1 MLEFALITRLKF
13 GKISQFD
20 ITSLRIRD
28 QYFNRKNK
36 NRNNRLEEVF
46 IALCKKGKRMST
58 KKTKTKAKLNGKS
71 NLDEDIVKLA
81 LLYFVEHVLLKKEG
95 KKLIDLQWVQ
105 LVDSLEEF
113 NKYPWGG
120 ICYER
125 TLFGLK
131 RALDKRQ
138 SKYVEKK
145 NKKKG
150 MHHMKHMHLW
160 DFHMPFKFGH
170 MKSFNCLE

>member
-1 MLEFALITRLKF
+1 MWILVHSKGLRFSALELALITRLKF

-28 QYFNRKNK
+28 QYFNRENK
-36 NRNNRLEEVF
+36 ILNDRLEKVF

-58 KKTKTKAKLNGKS
+58 KKTKNKAKLNGKS

-81 LLYFVEHVLLKKEG
+81 LLYFVEHVPLGKEG
-95 KKLIDLQWVQ
+95 KNLIDLQWVQ
-105 LVDSLEEF
+105 LVDNLEEF
-113 NKYPWGG
+113 NKYPWGK

-131 RALDKRQ
+131 RVLDKRQ
-138 SKYVEKK
+138 SKYV
-145 NKKKG
+145 KKKEE
-150 MHHMKHMHLW
+150 K
-160 DFHMPFKFGH
+160 
-170 MKSFNCLE
+170 